1 MVVNYLKMAWRVMKK
16 QKFYAFIN
24 IGGLALG
31 LAVCIIILLY
41 VQDEVS
47 YDRFHQNLD
56 RIYRLERLYYQP
68 DGSIG
73 GSLSSLAP
81 SFTPFLE
88 QDFPEIEHIARVF
101 HAQATGV
108 AVDEKHFTE
117 ERFFLAEHDIFAI
130 LTLPLLEGDTATALK
145 EPGTLVISSTAA
157 RKYFGDED
165 PMGRSLKVDGRFMFK
180 ITGVMEDLPFNSHI
194 HFDFLGSYISLKGI
208 YGQGDNDYFWGVNNF
223 TDNVVYTY
231 ARLAPGKEGAA
242 LEARIPAFADRHMP
256 IHTTDDGRI
265 VKGSRH
271 SGIRFRRVKDIHLYS
286 HTAKEAEVNGDIFYV
301 ITFSIVALFVLLIAC
316 FNFINLA
323 TARASTRAREVGMR
337 KVSGANRRSL
347 ITQFIGESVLIS
359 FVAMVAALVLV
370 RLLLPHL
377 RSLTGLAFRFEPL
390 QNPLTPIL
398 ILVAFV
404 LTGLAAGI
412 YPAFY
417 LSAFQPARIL
427 RGEKTRGSGGAAMRK
442 GLVVVQF
449 AISVALMI
457 CVGLVY
463 KQTRFMVDTDLGF
476 KKENVLLFP
485 ADSDIVTRWR
495 EIKMNLLRDPRIV
508 SATLSKRAPAGR
520 LLDAP
525 GFEAE
530 VDGEKVRNPFSM
542 PHNRVDYD
550 FFKTYGMEIVAGR
563 DFSQE
568 FATDAASAYILNET
582 AVRRFGLKNPRS
594 AIGLNLT
601 VPGREPGRVV
611 GVVKDFNYESL
622 HNTIPAIVTYLAP
635 NQANTAALRIVPG
648 DIAEITG
655 YIGEVIGQ
663 YKPGFQ
669 LNHTFMDERLAMQ
682 YKNEAV
688 MIQLFGYFCL
698 FAVFIA
704 GLGLVGLAAFTADRR
719 TKEIVIRK
727 VLGAS
732 VGQVT
737 MLLSVDFVKW
747 ALAANLIGAP
757 IAALLMNK
765 WLAGF
770 AYRTDLGVAVFALTA
785 VISVGIALAT
795 VVIQA
800 WKTAVINPARGL
812 RYE

>member
-1 MVVNYLKMAWRVMKK
+1 
-16 QKFYAFIN
+16 
-24 IGGLALG
+24 
-31 LAVCIIILLY
+31 
-41 VQDEVS
+41 
-47 YDRFHQNLD
+47 
-56 RIYRLERLYYQP
+56 
-68 DGSIG
+68 
-73 GSLSSLAP
+73 
-81 SFTPFLE
+81 
-88 QDFPEIEHIARVF
+88 
-101 HAQATGV
+101 
-108 AVDEKHFTE
+108 
-117 ERFFLAEHDIFAI
+117 
-130 LTLPLLEGDTATALK
+130 
-145 EPGTLVISSTAA
+145 
-157 RKYFGDED
+157 
-165 PMGRSLKVDGRFMFK
+165 
-180 ITGVMEDLPFNSHI
+180 
-194 HFDFLGSYISLKGI
+194 
-208 YGQGDNDYFWGVNNF
+208 
-223 TDNVVYTY
+223 
-231 ARLAPGKEGAA
+231 
-242 LEARIPAFADRHMP
+242 
-256 IHTTDDGRI
+256 
-265 VKGSRH
+265 
-271 SGIRFRRVKDIHLYS
+271 
-286 HTAKEAEVNGDIFYV
+286 
-301 ITFSIVALFVLLIAC
+301 
-316 FNFINLA
+316 
-323 TARASTRAREVGMR
+323 MR

-765 WLAGF
+765 WGGCVRVDRRHLGGNRPGYGGDSGLEDGCNQSGPRPALRVSSVHDAAFGF
-770 AYRTDLGVAVFALTA
+770 TD
-785 VISVGIALAT
+785 
-795 VVIQA
+795 
-800 WKTAVINPARGL
+800 
-812 RYE
+812 E